1 MFPGNHKHRAP
12 TISYFYEYVEA
23 IIGETSG
30 MMSVWKRKG
39 NSQGWRGTSK
49 KEEL

>member
-1 MFPGNHKHRAP
+1 MFPASYKHRAP

-30 MMSVWKRKG
+30 MMSVWKEG
-39 NSQGWRGTSK
+39 NSLGWRGTRE